1 MEVGYIADGTHT
13 GYAQQNWSPGTPTP
27 SFWAGLKMKA
37 NQLLRPRR
45 SGARNADIWNR
56 TQSRKRTPKDNELR
70 DSFPG
75 YCWPKNAEDR
85 GVQLETVCILNKPDF
100 LEAPEKNI
108 DALTPMFASLP
119 ARCRR
124 YCGFCCE
131 VT

>member
-1 MEVGYIADGTHT
+1 MEVGSIAEGTHT

-27 SFWAGLKMKA
+27 SFWTGLKMKA
-37 NQLLRPRR
+37 NQLLPAQDAPVPEMPI
-45 SGARNADIWNR
+45 SESYAIPQR
-56 TQSRKRTPKDNELR
+56 TLKDNELR